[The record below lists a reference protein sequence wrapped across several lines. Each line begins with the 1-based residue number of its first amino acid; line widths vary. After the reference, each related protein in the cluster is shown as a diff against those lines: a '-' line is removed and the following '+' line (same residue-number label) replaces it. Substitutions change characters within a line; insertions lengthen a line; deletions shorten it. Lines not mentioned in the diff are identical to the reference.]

1 MTARQTNA
9 NSNLIATLLADARVG
24 TFTGLVTTKR
34 GAERG
39 PKDNKVRYG
48 DDTVHVCLFT
58 GFKYIG
64 LCERSLELLLTLD
77 DAAILAAAQDKGIKG
92 WSGRGKAAVQ
102 VELTAADFA
111 DARVELEE
119 SLRSSIDG
127 TNSST
132 TDDVFEPLVRDGK
145 EVRGAGVYTG
155 QTEAAKEAGIAPA
168 AKEGTIYLQG
178 LKVSSRVI
186 TPAANGQLPA
196 SQSASKSVA
205 KDLLRREL
213 PISKYVSYRL
223 QPGDDFLL
231 RSGGT
236 AQVEAE
242 KAGIH
247 FTPEIRDAIKRSNAS

>member
-1 MTARQTNA
+1 MNAKTNA
-9 NSNLIATLLADARVG
+9 NSNLIAALLADSRVG

-39 PKDNKVRYG
+39 PKGNKVRYG
-48 DDTVHVCLFT
+48 DDTVHVCIFT

-64 LCERSLELLLTLD
+64 LVERSLEMLATVT
-77 DAAILAAAQDKGIKG
+77 DAEVLAAAQDKGIKG
-92 WSGRGKAAVQ
+92 WNGRGKNAVQ

-111 DARVELEE
+111 ADRAELVA
-119 SLRSSIDG
+119 SYQSSIDG

-132 TDDVFEPLVRDGK
+132 TDDVFEPLVKDGK
-145 EVRGAGVYTG
+145 PVRGARVYTG
-155 QTEAAKEAGIAPA
+155 QTDAAAKAGVKPA
-168 AKEGTIYLQG
+168 AKVGTIYLQG

-196 SQSASKSVA
+196 SKSAPKSVA
-205 KDLLRREL
+205 KRLLTNRL

-231 RSGGT
+231 RCGGT